1 MAKDPIYPDLEYNYE
16 KIIPWNGAQDTG
28 RDARLKLDRNFAQV
42 LRNLEKLIEYI
53 NASVDA
59 LHDVFLHKDRPVS
72 YTHLTLPTK
81 LEV

>member
-42 LRNLEKLIEYI
+42 LRNLEET
-53 NASVDA
+53 D
-59 LHDVFLHKDRPVS
+59 
-72 YTHLTLPTK
+72 
-81 LEV
+81 